1 MRFLAIFILS
11 LTMALT
17 AGAQNKPSGQITF
30 TPAVYDFGTIK
41 ETDGIVTCTV
51 KYRNVSDRPYII
63 DFVSTSCGCTTPS
76 YDKAP
81 LMPGR
86 EATLRITYDPA
97 DRPGYFK
104 KDIYL
109 VSNGRKSTDIVSI
122 TGTVTGR
129 PRTVADDYPVVFV
142 PSGLRGASN
151 SVYFGNIPVGYRHT
165 KAIDIYNPTAGPI
178 KIETASDGVC
188 SVTAP
193 ASLAPGAKGQILITY
208 DLKSRRV
215 YGPFKARIS
224 LKADGVAVATLR
236 ADGVATPDFTSLTPE
251 ERRVTPRA
259 DLSETFRYFGD
270 VSRGKALVHRFV
282 VTNGGTRTLDIES
295 VTCSSSQVSC
305 RTSALEIKPGESA
318 TLTVTLT
325 PAGAGRLSEEVTVVT
340 NDPTE
345 PVVRLRVVANVK

>member
-1 MRFLAIFILS
+1 MF
-11 LTMALT
+11 T
-17 AGAQNKPSGQITF
+17 AGAQNRPSGQITF
-30 TPAVYDFGTIK
+30 TPAVYDFGTVK
-41 ETDGIVTCTV
+41 ETDGPVTCTV

-63 DFVSTSCGCTTPS
+63 DFVTTSCGCTTPS

-86 EATLRITYDPA
+86 EATLKIVYDPA

-104 KDIYL
+104 KEIYL

-129 PRTVADDYPVVFV
+129 PRTVADDYPVVFA
-142 PSGLRGASN
+142 PSGLRGGSN

-165 KAIDIYNPTAGPI
+165 KTIELYNPTARPI
-178 KIETASDGVC
+178 SMEAVSDGVC

-193 ASLAPGAKGQILITY
+193 ASLAPGARGQLLITY
-208 DLKSRRV
+208 DLKSRKA
-215 YGPFKARIS
+215 YGPFKARIG
-224 LKADGVAVATLR
+224 LKADGASVATIR

-270 VSRGKALVHRFV
+270 VSRGKALTHRFTL
-282 VTNGGTRTLDIES
+282 TNGGTRTLLIVS

-305 RTSALEIKPGESA
+305 EPSAREIKPGGNA
-318 TLTVTLT
+318 TLTVRLA